1 MKRVLTAA
9 LVLLLALQGIAFSEG
24 DALDVEIGA
33 MYFSD
38 SWNDVTSDT
47 HTFLVVDAS
56 LVNWSTQEQIL
67 AEEIAAEI
75 SYKGSYVFPASLCF
89 SHESIGQLVQLD
101 GQFVFELP
109 NMLAEVAPEEL
120 TLKIRVSGKE
130 TVVPLS
136 VQSYVPSGNT
146 GSYEGAG
153 YATPEEAVQAYI
165 TARQAGDVSAMLSTF
180 AIETYVDSYDAEAFL
195 ARIHAFP
202 PTAYACVPV
211 IDEYSRGVLISR
223 RVAELSNAHYQQYLR
238 YQWPSESYG
247 EYAGATL
254 PLTGEEEISAFI
266 NGLSDP
272 EKAARQTDLEF
283 LEFVSVD
290 ELDARLGTDFAKKY
304 YSEGNQ
310 ETIARQMAISNCEEW
325 AEIIARVRFGGE
337 EGYLFLQ
344 CARYGDRWY
353 NFSCSSNAATLL
365 GINPYDSGL
374 VLEEA
379 LVADLSE

>member
-180 AIETYVDSYDAEAFL
+180 AIETYVDSYDAEAFSCPNTRFSSHCL
-195 ARIHAFP
+195 CMCARNRRVFPRSFDFAARGGIVQCPLPAISAVSVALRELRRICRCYSALDRGGRNLRIHKRA
-202 PTAYACVPV
+202 
-211 IDEYSRGVLISR
+211 
-223 RVAELSNAHYQQYLR
+223 
-238 YQWPSESYG
+238 
-247 EYAGATL
+247 
-254 PLTGEEEISAFI
+254 
-266 NGLSDP
+266 
-272 EKAARQTDLEF
+272 
-283 LEFVSVD
+283 
-290 ELDARLGTDFAKKY
+290 LG
-304 YSEGNQ
+304 
-310 ETIARQMAISNCEEW
+310 
-325 AEIIARVRFGGE
+325 
-337 EGYLFLQ
+337 
-344 CARYGDRWY
+344 
-353 NFSCSSNAATLL
+353 
-365 GINPYDSGL
+365 SGKGCP
-374 VLEEA
+374 
-379 LVADLSE
+379 ADGS

>member
-47 HTFLVVDAS
+47 HFFLVVDAS

-67 AEEIAAEI
+67 AEKIAAEI
-75 SYKGSYVFPASLCF
+75 SYEGSYVFPASLCF

-130 TVVPLS
+130 TVVSLS

-153 YATPEEAVQAYI
+153 YATPEEAAQAYI

-195 ARIHAFP
+195 ARIHAFFP
-202 PTAYACVPV
+202 NYYVSVPV
-211 IDEYSRGVLISR
+211 IDEYSRGILISQ
-223 RVAELSNAHYQQYLR
+223 RVAELSNAHFQQYLR

-247 EYAGATL
+247 EYEGYHPL
-254 PLTGEEEISAFI
+254 PLKGEEEISAFI

-283 LEFVSVD
+283 LEFLSVD
-290 ELDARLGTDFAKKY
+290 ELDARLGTDVAEMY
-304 YSEGNQ
+304 YTETNQ
-310 ETIARQMAISNCEEW
+310 ALLARQMAASNCEEL

-353 NFSCSSNAATLL
+353 NFSCSSNIANLL
-365 GINPYDSGL
+365 GISVLDSGL

-379 LVADLSE
+379 LIASD

>member
-1 MKRVLTAA
+1 MKRALAAA

-24 DALDVEIGA
+24 DALVAEIGA

-47 HTFLVVDAS
+47 HFFLVVDAS
-56 LVNWSTQEQIL
+56 IVNWSTQEQIL

-75 SYKGSYVFPASLCF
+75 SYKVSYVFPASLCF

-120 TLKIRVSGKE
+120 TLKIRVSERE

-136 VQSYVPSGNT
+136 VQDNVPPGNT
-146 GSYEGAG
+146 DSYEGAG

-165 TARQAGDVSAMLSTF
+165 AARQAGNVSAMLSTF
-180 AIETYVDSYDAEAFL
+180 AIETYVDSYDAEAWL
-195 ARIHAFP
+195 ARRRAIDP
-202 PTAYACVPV
+202 NSYVSVPV
-211 IDEYSRGVLISR
+211 IDEYSRGILISQ
-223 RVAELSNAHYQQYLR
+223 RVAELSDAHYWQYLS

-247 EYAGATL
+247 EYEGDFL
-254 PLTGEEEISAFI
+254 PLQGEEEISAFI

-283 LEFVSVD
+283 LEFLSVE
-290 ELDARLGTDFAKKY
+290 ELDARLGTDVAERY
-304 YSEGNQ
+304 YSESNQ
-310 ETIARQMAISNCEEW
+310 ENLTRQMALYNCEKW
-325 AEIIARVRFGGE
+325 AEIIARVRFGGN
-337 EGYLFLQ
+337 EGYLVLR

-353 NFSCSSNAATLL
+353 NFSCSSTAANLL
-365 GINPYDSGL
+365 RINPFVSGL

>member
-1 MKRVLTAA
+1 M
-9 LVLLLALQGIAFSEG
+9 
-24 DALDVEIGA
+24 
-33 MYFSD
+33 
-38 SWNDVTSDT
+38 
-47 HTFLVVDAS
+47 
-56 LVNWSTQEQIL
+56 
-67 AEEIAAEI
+67 
-75 SYKGSYVFPASLCF
+75 
-89 SHESIGQLVQLD
+89 VQLD

-136 VQSYVPSGNT
+136 VQSYVPSGTT

-153 YATPEEAVQAYI
+153 YATPEEAAQAYI
-165 TARQAGDVSAMLSTF
+165 AARQAGDVSAMLSTF
-180 AIETYVDSYDAEAFL
+180 AIETYVDSYDAEAW
-195 ARIHAFP
+195 I
-202 PTAYACVPV
+202 AYMGGTFTPDSYHSVP
-211 IDEYSRGVLISR
+211 ITNEYSRRILISQ
-223 RVAELSNAHYQQYLR
+223 RVAELSNAHYWQYLR

-247 EYAGATL
+247 EFDPQYL
-254 PLTGEEEISAFI
+254 RLREEEERAAFV
-266 NGLSDP
+266 NAFSDP
-272 EKAARQTDLEF
+272 EKAARQTNLEF
-283 LEFVSVD
+283 LEFLSVD
-290 ELDARLGTDFAKKY
+290 ELDARLGTDVAEKY

-310 ETIARQMAISNCEEW
+310 ENLTRRMAVFNCEEW

-353 NFSCSSNAATLL
+353 NFSCSSTAAILL
-365 GINPYDSGL
+365 GIKSYDYGL